1 MKENSKSGRVTA
13 SFEEVAL
20 SSMVLAEALI
30 QLLVEKGVLNRDE
43 VMERV
48 KKVKSETRQVK

>member
-13 SFEEVAL
+13 SLEEVAL